1 MARALA
7 IVNPAAGG
15 GTAGA
20 DVNSLLGLL
29 RERFETIDVV
39 ETQLDH
45 PTAAEL
51 GERAVRDGYDVA
63 IAAGGDGTVGAVARA
78 LVGTH
83 VPLGIPPFGSFL
95 NIPPAPEI
103 PPAHPAAP
111 PPLLP
116 PAH

>member
-63 IAAGGDGTVGAVARA
+63 IAAGGDGTVRAVARA
-78 LVGTH
+78 LAGTH
-83 VPLGIPPFGSFL
+83 ATPRIPPFGPFMNIAPAL
-95 NIPPAPEI
+95 AIPP
-103 PPAHPAAP
+103 
-111 PPLLP
+111 
-116 PAH
+116 